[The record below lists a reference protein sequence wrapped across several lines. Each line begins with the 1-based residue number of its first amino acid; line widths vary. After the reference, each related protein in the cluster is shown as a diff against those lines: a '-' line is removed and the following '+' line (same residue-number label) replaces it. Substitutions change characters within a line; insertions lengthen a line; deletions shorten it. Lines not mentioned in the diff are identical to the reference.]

1 SVSTL
6 VIPAKAGIHLRPLPL
21 HQFAITDSRPCA
33 FRPPSMA
40 AGHFLLLVQEKV
52 TKENTPSAPRRS
64 MRERF
69 AAGERVRLTGHPWP
83 ESRIGAIPRAA
94 RVRCTRLIRPPFAA
108 ALEGTAEQ
116 EPMDSRF
123 RGNDAWGVSQICGV
137 VYVRCRR

>member
-1 SVSTL
+1 
-6 VIPAKAGIHLRPLPL
+6 
-21 HQFAITDSRPCA
+21 
-33 FRPPSMA
+33 MA

-64 MRERF
+64 LRERF
-69 AAGERVRLTGHPWP
+69 ATGERVRLTGHPWP

-116 EPMDSRF
+116 EPMDFPF

-137 VYVRCRR
+137 VYVPCRR